1 MGKPENFRAV
11 WPTID
16 GVRESNEGWYAGCS
30 IPGEGE
36 TARLLPHPA
45 CLLQHWM
52 LVFDWHH
59 MVSFEVTW
67 HSRAAHDTAN
77 THNSESI

>member
-1 MGKPENFRAV
+1 MRAGM
-11 WPTID
+11 PAAPFL
-16 GVRESNEGWYAGCS
+16 VRE
-30 IPGEGE
+30 
-36 TARLLPHPA
+36 RLLASYLIPA